1 MPPDRSGAPGRG
13 PVRPAG
19 EKTLEDKVREGQS
32 AGPVQRMAALPPA
45 ALHMIFAA
53 ALVTAVYIGRATQIE
68 SSAYSLAWPAA
79 GVGFLWVLWAWPR
92 RAGVAVALAG
102 IFLLTAALNGLTGLD
117 PEVALIT
124 GFGNPV
130 QALTAVF
137 LFTRFVPTRTQ
148 QTVGE
153 YLWLAAAA
161 VIASVVGG
169 AMISIG
175 AYAAGAGFATQGFL
189 PWVVRNAVSLVAIGS
204 LALVTTRTVPG
215 PPPARHSARRWIEYV
230 ALAGTTA
237 LLYIVSFVPSNPLPI
252 AFVTLPANIWAG
264 LRLTTGWAMAHG
276 LASGTLLVW
285 LTISGNGPFA
295 SLPPDAAAYV
305 AQAFTF
311 VAFSVSA
318 VLALNGE
325 ERLRLIASLSEAHRE
340 AQAATQLR
348 DVVIEKMYDGVIAV
362 DATGTV
368 LVHNTAGA
376 RWVGETRLRSD
387 VPWTARYDFRTT
399 AGVPL
404 AEEELPLNRALAGE
418 TVERESVDLHL
429 PDGQVLHLSVD
440 AVPLPAGQGAVIV
453 FHNVTVERR
462 HQQDLARFASVVAHD
477 LLTPLTVFDGW
488 LEILQDEDLTEEERA
503 SIVRRLSRASLR
515 MSNQIR
521 ALLDYSLAKA
531 DKLTPEPV
539 DVNGVVS
546 AIVDLRAA
554 RPAESDAPP
563 VDFRLDLRSDVYA
576 DQRLFTQLMEN
587 LIGNA
592 VKYGPTDGTA
602 VVAVT
607 SEKDP
612 QTGWT
617 RIAVADNG
625 IGVPA
630 EDRERIFTEFHR
642 SANGASRAPGTGL
655 GLAICRRIVE
665 SHGGDI
671 RVESPPAGGAVFVAT
686 LPAAPEQLP
695 AGIAAASAGS
705 PVPARSAGAS

>member
-1 MPPDRSGAPGRG
+1 MEDR
-13 PVRPAG
+13 
-19 EKTLEDKVREGQS
+19 VREGQ
-32 AGPVQRMAALPPA
+32 AKGPVQRMAVLPPLVLH
-45 ALHMIFAA
+45 ALFAA
-53 ALVTAVYIGRATQIE
+53 ALVAAVYVGRGTQLE
-68 SSAYSLAWPAA
+68 SSGYALAWPAA

-92 RAGVAVALAG
+92 RAGVVVALAG
-102 IFLLTAALNGLTGLD
+102 IFLLTALLNALTGLD

-124 GFGNPV
+124 GVGNPV
-130 QALTAVF
+130 QALAAVF

-153 YLWLAAAA
+153 YMWLAAAA
-161 VIASVVGG
+161 VVAAAAGG
-169 AMISIG
+169 AVITAG
-175 AYAAGAGFATQGFL
+175 AFAAGAGIILQGFL

-204 LALVTTRTVPG
+204 LAMVATRTVPG
-215 PPPARHSARRWIEYV
+215 PPPARHSTRRWIEYA
-230 ALAGTTA
+230 ALAGTTV
-237 LLYIVSFVPSNPLPI
+237 LLYFFSFGASNPLPI
-252 AFVTLPANIWAG
+252 AFITLPANIWAG

-276 LASGTLLVW
+276 LASGTLLVA
-285 LTISGNGPFA
+285 LTISGRGPFE
-295 SLPPDAAAYV
+295 SLPPDTAAYL

-311 VAFSVSA
+311 VAFSVSV

-325 ERLRLIASLSEAHRE
+325 ERLRLIADLSEAHRE

-362 DATGTV
+362 DASGAV

-429 PDGQVLHLSVD
+429 PEGKVLHLSVD

-488 LEILQDEDLTEEERA
+488 LEILEDGDLTSGERA

-515 MSNQIR
+515 MGTQIR
-521 ALLDYSLAKA
+521 ALLNYSLAKA
-531 DKLTPEPV
+531 DKLAPAPV
-539 DVNGVVS
+539 DVNAVVS
-546 AIVDLRAA
+546 GILDLRTSL
-554 RPAESDAPP
+554 PSTTPP
-563 VDFRLDLRSDVYA
+563 VEFRLDLRRDVYA
-576 DQRLFTQLMEN
+576 DPRLFTQLMEN

-602 VVAVT
+602 VVEVT
-607 SEKDP
+607 SEEDP
-612 QTGWT
+612 DTGWT
-617 RIAVADNG
+617 RLRVADNG
-625 IGVPA
+625 IGVPP
-630 EDRERIFTEFHR
+630 EDREKIFTEFHR
-642 SANGASRAPGTGL
+642 SVNGASRAPGTGL

-665 SHGGDI
+665 AHGGTI
-671 RVESPPAGGAVFVAT
+671 GVERPPAGGAAFVAT
-686 LPAAPEQLP
+686 FPAVPEQLP
-695 AGIAAASAGS
+695 AAVRAAATGS
-705 PVPARSAGAS
+705 PVPAAAVRPSPAP

>member
-1 MPPDRSGAPGRG
+1 MPPVRSGAPGRG

-19 EKTLEDKVREGQS
+19 DRSLEEKVREGQLT
-32 AGPVQRMAALPPA
+32 GPVQRMAALPPA
-45 ALHMIFAA
+45 VLHVLFAA
-53 ALVTAVYIGRATQIE
+53 ALVTAVYIGRGTQFE
-68 SSAYSLAWPAA
+68 SSGYALAWPAA
-79 GVGFLWVLWAWPR
+79 GAGFLWVLWAWPR
-92 RAGVAVALAG
+92 RVGVALALTG
-102 IFLLTAALNGLTGLD
+102 IFVLTSLLNGFTGLPPD
-117 PEVALIT
+117 AALIT

-130 QALTAVF
+130 QALAAVF

-148 QTVGE
+148 QSVGE
-153 YLWLAAAA
+153 YLGLAAAA
-161 VIASVVGG
+161 VIASVIGG
-169 AMISIG
+169 AVIAAG
-175 AYAAGAGFATQGFL
+175 AYAAGSGLTVLQGFS
-189 PWVVRNAVSLVAIGS
+189 PWVVRNAVSLVTFGS
-204 LALVTTRTVPG
+204 LALVATRTVPG
-215 PPPARHSARRWIEYV
+215 PSPARPSARRWVEFV
-230 ALAGTTA
+230 ALAGATA

-295 SLPPDAAAYV
+295 TLPADAAAYV

-362 DATGTV
+362 DAAGAV

-418 TVERESVDLHL
+418 TVERESIDLHL
-429 PDGQVLHLSVD
+429 PDGELLHLSVD

-488 LEILQDEDLTEEERA
+488 LEILEDEDLTEEERA
-503 SIVRRLSRASLR
+503 SVVRRLSRASLR
-515 MSNQIR
+515 MSSQIR

-531 DKLTPEPV
+531 DKLTPGPV
-539 DVNGVVS
+539 DVNAVVS

-554 RPAESDAPP
+554 LPAESDAPP

-576 DQRLFTQLMEN
+576 DKRLFTQLMEN

-592 VKYGPTDGTA
+592 VKYGPTNGTA
-602 VVAVT
+602 VVSVT

-612 QTGWT
+612 ETGWT

-630 EDRERIFTEFHR
+630 GDRERIFTEFHR
-642 SANGASRAPGTGL
+642 SPNGASRAPGTGL

-671 RVESPPAGGAVFVAT
+671 RVESPPTGGAVFVVT
-686 LPAAPEQLP
+686 LPAAPGQLP
-695 AGIAAASAGS
+695 AGIGAAAAGS
-705 PVPARSAGAS
+705 PVPAGGAS

>member
-1 MPPDRSGAPGRG
+1 
-13 PVRPAG
+13 
-19 EKTLEDKVREGQS
+19 
-32 AGPVQRMAALPPA
+32 MAALPPA
-45 ALHMIFAA
+45 VLHVLFAA
-53 ALVTAVYIGRATQIE
+53 ALVTAVYIGRGTQLE
-68 SSAYSLAWPAA
+68 TSGYALAWPAA
-79 GVGFLWVLWAWPR
+79 GAGFLWVLWAWPR
-92 RAGVAVALAG
+92 RVGLAVALSG
-102 IFLLTAALNGLTGLD
+102 VFLLTALLNALTGLD
-117 PEVALIT
+117 PDVAVIT
-124 GFGNPV
+124 GIGNPV
-130 QALTAVF
+130 QALAAVF
-137 LFTRFVPTRTQ
+137 LFTRFVPGRTQ
-148 QTVGE
+148 QSVGE
-153 YLWLAAAA
+153 YMWLAAAA
-161 VIASVVGG
+161 VVATGVGG
-169 AMISIG
+169 AVIAAG
-175 AYAAGAGFATQGFL
+175 AYATGAGNVVQGFL
-189 PWVVRNAVSLVAIGS
+189 PWVVRNTVSLVAIGS
-204 LALVTTRTVPG
+204 VALVATRTVPG
-215 PPPARHSARRWIEYV
+215 PSPARHSTRRWIEYA
-230 ALAGTTA
+230 ALAGATA
-237 LLYIVSFVPSNPLPI
+237 LLYLVSFVPSNPLPI
-252 AFVTLPANIWAG
+252 AFITLPANIWAG

-285 LTISGNGPFA
+285 LTISGHGPFTG
-295 SLPPDAAAYV
+295 LPPDTAAYL

-340 AQAATQLR
+340 AQGATQLR

-362 DATGTV
+362 DAAGSV

-376 RWVGETRLRSD
+376 RWVGESGLRSD

-404 AEEELPLNRALAGE
+404 TEEELPLNRALAGE

-429 PDGQVLHLSVD
+429 PEGEVRHLSVD

-462 HQQDLARFASVVAHD
+462 HQQDLARFAAVVAHD

-488 LEILQDEDLTEEERA
+488 LEILEEEELTEEERA
-503 SIVRRLSRASLR
+503 SVVRRLSRASLR
-515 MSNQIR
+515 MSSQIR

-531 DKLTPEPV
+531 DKLTPGPV
-539 DVNGVVS
+539 DVNAVVS

-554 RPAESDAPP
+554 LPAEADAPP

-576 DQRLFTQLMEN
+576 DKRLFTQLMEN

-592 VKYGPTDGTA
+592 VKYGPADGTA

-612 QTGWT
+612 ETGWT
-617 RIAVADNG
+617 RIRVADNG

-630 EDRERIFTEFHR
+630 GDRERIFTEFHR

-671 RVESPPAGGAVFVAT
+671 RVESPPTGGAVFVAT
-686 LPAAPEQLP
+686 LPATSEQLP
-695 AGIAAASAGS
+695 AGIGAEAAGSRVSAG
-705 PVPARSAGAS
+705 GAS